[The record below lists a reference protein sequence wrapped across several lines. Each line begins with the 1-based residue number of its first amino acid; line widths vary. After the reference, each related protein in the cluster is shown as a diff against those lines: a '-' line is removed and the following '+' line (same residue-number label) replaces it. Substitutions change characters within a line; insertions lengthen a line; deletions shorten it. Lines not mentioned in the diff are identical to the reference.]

1 MRIIAWS
8 WICSYSKTD
17 HNLRFC
23 IFLFRSFAFIQ
34 SSCDAT
40 NNQSAG
46 NQQYPNDLTNVSTIR
61 SLSAQSIDDDVL
73 PDDLSDFQSSHLIR
87 STNQSNLLA
96 ATKRPYYYT
105 KDGATGKRLN
115 HPGVMDLDTETDTDL
130 TREMIDY
137 QRSLSEGR
145 LLDK

>member
-1 MRIIAWS
+1 M
-8 WICSYSKTD
+8 
-17 HNLRFC
+17 
-23 IFLFRSFAFIQ
+23 
-34 SSCDAT
+34 
-40 NNQSAG
+40 AG
-46 NQQYPNDLTNVSTIR
+46 GHQQYPGDLTNVSTIR

-87 STNQSNLLA
+87 SANQSNLLA
-96 ATKRPYYYT
+96 ATKRAYYYT
-105 KDGATGKRLN
+105 KDGTGKRLN
-115 HPGVMDLDTETDTDL
+115 HPGSIGGVGGGVVGVMDLDTETDSDL

>member
-1 MRIIAWS
+1 MCW
-8 WICSYSKTD
+8 T
-17 HNLRFC
+17 
-23 IFLFRSFAFIQ
+23 
-34 SSCDAT
+34 
-40 NNQSAG
+40 AG
-46 NQQYPNDLTNVSTIR
+46 NQHYPNDLTNVSTIR

-87 STNQSNLLA
+87 SGNQSNLLA
-96 ATKRPYYYT
+96 ATKRAYYYT
-105 KDGATGKRLN
+105 KDGKRLN
-115 HPGVMDLDTETDTDL
+115 HPGAMDIDTETDSDL

>member
-1 MRIIAWS
+1 M
-8 WICSYSKTD
+8 
-17 HNLRFC
+17 
-23 IFLFRSFAFIQ
+23 
-34 SSCDAT
+34 
-40 NNQSAG
+40 AG
-46 NQQYPNDLTNVSTIR
+46 GHQQYPGDLTNVSTIR

-87 STNQSNLLA
+87 SANQSNLLA
-96 ATKRPYYYT
+96 ATKRAYYYA
-105 KDGATGKRLN
+105 KDGTGKRLN
-115 HPGVMDLDTETDTDL
+115 HPGSIGGSGGGGGVMDLDTETDSDL

>member
-1 MRIIAWS
+1 MRLAFNFVVCYIQ
-8 WICSYSKTD
+8 KND
-17 HNLRFC
+17 HNLVFHS
-23 IFLFRSFAFIQ
+23 IFFLFF
-34 SSCDAT
+34 SSGGFQWA
-40 NNQSAG
+40 AG

-96 ATKRPYYYT
+96 ATKRAYYYT
-105 KDGATGKRLN
+105 KDGGTGKRLN

>member
-1 MRIIAWS
+1 MRKSLTLKRVCPW
-8 WICSYSKTD
+8 T
-17 HNLRFC
+17 
-23 IFLFRSFAFIQ
+23 
-34 SSCDAT
+34 
-40 NNQSAG
+40 AG
-46 NQQYPNDLTNVSTIR
+46 NPQYPNDSTNVSTIR

-96 ATKRPYYYT
+96 ATKRAYYYG
-105 KDGATGKRLN
+105 KDGSGKRLN
-115 HPGVMDLDTETDTDL
+115 HPGVMDLDVETDTDL
-130 TREMIDY
+130 TREMLDY

>member
-1 MRIIAWS
+1 M
-8 WICSYSKTD
+8 
-17 HNLRFC
+17 
-23 IFLFRSFAFIQ
+23 
-34 SSCDAT
+34 
-40 NNQSAG
+40 
-46 NQQYPNDLTNVSTIR
+46 STIR

-87 STNQSNLLA
+87 SANQSNLLA
-96 ATKRPYYYT
+96 ATKRAYYYA
-105 KDGATGKRLN
+105 KDGTGKQRVQQ
-115 HPGVMDLDTETDTDL
+115 HPGVMDLDTETDSDL

>member
-1 MRIIAWS
+1 MCTSA
-8 WICSYSKTD
+8 
-17 HNLRFC
+17 
-23 IFLFRSFAFIQ
+23 
-34 SSCDAT
+34 
-40 NNQSAG
+40 AG
-46 NQQYPNDLTNVSTIR
+46 NQQYPGDLTNVSTIR

-96 ATKRPYYYT
+96 ATKRAYYYT
-105 KDGATGKRLN
+105 KDGTGKRLN
-115 HPGVMDLDTETDTDL
+115 HPGIMDLDTETDSDL